1 MKLRIIKAKYPKAF
15 QTFVAK
21 RKDIIYLS
29 ADIRGYWKE
38 ITDFMDKQG
47 LRIYILNYGG
57 FFKPII
63 IDRKDEKHRT
73 VYVYKNQNMNTKS
86 DSLFKKRNQAET
98 LAIKKAF
105 QILEEKLQEGGK

>member
-1 MKLRIIKAKYPKAF
+1 MKLQIIKRKYPKAC
-15 QTFVAK
+15 QTFIAK

-29 ADIRGYWKE
+29 ADVRGYWKE
-38 ITDFMDKQG
+38 ITDFMDKRG
-47 LRIYILNYGG
+47 LEIFMLNYGE

-63 IDRKDEKHRT
+63 INRKDDKHKT
-73 VYVYKNQNMNTKS
+73 IYVYKNESMNTKS
-86 DSLFKKRNQAET
+86 DCLFKTRNQAET